1 MAGGIVTQV
10 FAFRAI
16 SWALEIV
23 MGTQVILIR
32 GFENKLSIF
41 YIIGGICNL
50 IFDSILFAFGV
61 SSPQYYIMTTLLS
74 EYILLF
80 IEYSFIKKNN
90 LVDLKIVI
98 HSFRKYTFITVGFLP
113 TDMNMGIPFILNI
126 AVTIIVCCVYYGIAL
141 IVTKD
146 EVFMEMFNKVKGRL
160 HG

>member
-61 SSPQYYIMTTLLS
+61 SSPQYYIMTTYYLNIYYYLLNTAS
-74 EYILLF
+74 LKRIILL
-80 IEYSFIKKNN
+80 I
-90 LVDLKIVI
+90 
-98 HSFRKYTFITVGFLP
+98 
-113 TDMNMGIPFILNI
+113 
-126 AVTIIVCCVYYGIAL
+126 
-141 IVTKD
+141 
-146 EVFMEMFNKVKGRL
+146 
-160 HG
+160 